1 MPTERPNPIAS
12 MHLETT
18 SEREQLPPSWFAE
31 LTVIARWF
39 EVHWVLLPLCSTLRL
54 ARRVDATAAIDVVLL
69 LLAAHVG
76 NCALH
81 HAHRALNP
89 VAHLL
94 PQLWGRERLASTTA
108 VSRFLAALDDA
119 TLDAMQTLFCP
130 PSASSAWAT
139 TTREA

>member
-1 MPTERPNPIAS
+1 

-54 ARRVDATAAIDVVLL
+54 ARRVDATAAVDVVLL
-69 LLAAHVG
+69 VLAAHVG
-76 NCALH
+76 NCALN
-81 HAHRALNP
+81 HAHKALNP

-94 PQLWGRERLASTTA
+94 PQLWGRERLASTSA
-108 VSRFLAALDDA
+108 VSRFLAALDATTMDA
-119 TLDAMQTLFCP
+119 LQTLFCP

-139 TTREA
+139 RTPEA